1 MDYLINIFL
10 CVVLLIY
17 GLYNLFKSI
26 KVETKTT
33 KIRIVLNLIVV
44 LILIFVS
51 YLAFRVPSY
60 TEITDEQYKIVFD
73 TYINENISDKT
84 RELIKEILSDGK
96 IIITEY
102 NNLLLQPDIIETT
115 DNKDK
120 FKKLINRYNDS
131 RYI

>member
-1 MDYLINIFL
+1 MDYLTNLFL
-10 CVVLLIY
+10 CIVFLIY
-17 GLYNLFKSI
+17 ASYNLYKSI
-26 KVETKTT
+26 KSETKTT
-33 KIRIVLNLIVV
+33 KIRIILNSLVV
-44 LILIFVS
+44 LILVFSS

-73 TYINENISDKT
+73 TYTNESISDKT

-102 NNLLLQPDIIETT
+102 NDFLFQPDIIETINVN
-115 DNKDK
+115 NKY
-120 FKKLINRYNDS
+120 KKLINRYNDS

>member
-1 MDYLINIFL
+1 MDYLINMFL

-17 GLYNLFKSI
+17 GLNNLYKSI
-26 KVETKTT
+26 KSETKTT
-33 KIRIVLNLIVV
+33 KIRIALNSIIVM
-44 LILIFVS
+44 ILMFCN

-60 TEITDEQYKIVFD
+60 TEITDEQYKVVFD

>member
-44 LILIFVS
+44 LILIFGS

-120 FKKLINRYNDS
+120 YKKLINRYNDS

>member
-1 MDYLINIFL
+1 MDYLTNLFL
-10 CVVLLIY
+10 CIVFLLY
-17 GLYNLFKSI
+17 ASYNLYKSI
-26 KVETKTT
+26 KPKTRT
-33 KIRIVLNLIVV
+33 TNIRIVLNSIFV
-44 LILIFVS
+44 LIFVFS
-51 YLAFRVPSY
+51 TYLSFRVPSY

-102 NNLLLQPDIIETT
+102 NNLLFQPDIIETIN
-115 DNKDK
+115 DNDK
-120 FKKLINRYNDS
+120 YKRLINRYNDS

>member
-1 MDYLINIFL
+1 MDYLTNLFL
-10 CVVLLIY
+10 CIVFLIY
-17 GLYNLFKSI
+17 ASYNLYKSI
-26 KVETKTT
+26 KSETKTT
-33 KIRIVLNLIVV
+33 KIRIILNSLVG
-44 LILIFVS
+44 LILVFSS

-73 TYINENISDKT
+73 TYTNESISDKT

-102 NNLLLQPDIIETT
+102 NDFLFQPDIIETINVN
-115 DNKDK
+115 NKY
-120 FKKLINRYNDS
+120 KKLINRYNDS

>member
-1 MDYLINIFL
+1 MDYLINMGFCIVF
-10 CVVLLIY
+10 LIY
-17 GLYNLFKSI
+17 ALYNLFKSI